1 MTTFVKLTVDSVAY
15 YISDDGYAG
24 ENYWHPFLLSP
35 PDLELSGD
43 GWIKLQSGSLVL
55 KNEPW
60 NANHP
65 FGYSNGDFATLLS
78 TPSKEY
84 DVSIN
89 YNNESMVQNEVL
101 WSGKTILDRV
111 SNEVLTFKLFDEQ
124 PTVSSYLGITVGLWP
139 VDYVNNDNPALIT
152 IFVAGSGTG
161 APTVLKKGDQVVFK
175 QKSGTST
182 SSIAPIYPSTPY
194 MLTEDASYQT
204 ASPYIKWQ
212 FRVNVDRSSASGVD
226 CDPETATS
234 TSSTPPVWW
243 VQKTMNF
250 TRHYFS
256 PGHMPREVDPE
267 GSFVTS
273 YDGYSY
279 VTPDSLAGDASDLDL
294 YQEGVSQTITQ
305 GAGYGTYLSHSWRL
319 SSGNW
324 SGLVTVDYPDGSAYF
339 TINDVIDSWVGTV
352 EITKAPNADS
362 TTLAALDYTVEGRA
376 KAYDVVD
383 EICKNTNY
391 QFFDR
396 FANSS
401 DANKTVYLVDR
412 ANAPSTKAISA
423 ANIISVDYKNI
434 FPVASVKCSMTVR
447 EFVGS
452 AADDNFNLSETRNES
467 SVYNA
472 NNSAGKNM
480 TVRQMNDRM
489 EAQVQFLQAILDA
502 NSKPKVSV
510 TIDSIN
516 ASILPGD
523 NLTFTEIDAPVTV
536 SSLLVRAINYD
547 LGKAQTTFTGDATIT
562 IVEET

>member
-1 MTTFVKLTVDSVAY
+1 MTTFVKLTVDSTAY
-15 YISDDGYAG
+15 YLSDDGYAG

-43 GWIKLQSGSLVL
+43 GWIKLQSGSLIL

-65 FGYSNGDFATLLS
+65 FSYSNGDFATLLS

-111 SNEVLTFKLFDEQ
+111 SNEVLTFKLFDEE
-124 PTVSSYLGITVGLWP
+124 PAVSSTLGIGIGLFP
-139 VDYVNNDNPALIT
+139 VDHVGNESAAVIQ
-152 IFVAGSGTG
+152 IFVSTTS
-161 APTVLKKGDQVVFK
+161 APPDTLKKGDQVIFSA
-175 QKSGTST
+175 KSGTDT
-182 SSIAPIYPSTPY
+182 SSLNPLRPSTGY
-194 MLTEDASYQT
+194 MLTADAAYLT
-204 ASPYIKWQ
+204 ASPYIIWS
-212 FRVNVDRSSASGVD
+212 FPINVDRSSASGVD
-226 CDPETATS
+226 CNPETA
-234 TSSTPPVWW
+234 SSSQSAPVWW
-243 VQKTMNF
+243 ARKVINL
-250 TRHYFS
+250 TRHFLS
-256 PGHMPREVDPE
+256 PGHMPREVDAE

-279 VTPDSLAGDASDLDL
+279 VTPDYLASSASDFDI
-294 YQEGVSQTITQ
+294 YEEGASATITQ
-305 GAGYGTYLSHSWRL
+305 GAGYSSYLAYSWRK

-324 SGLVTVDYPDGSAYF
+324 SGIVTIDYPDGSAHF
-339 TINDVIDSWVGTV
+339 TINDVIDFWVDSL

-362 TTLAALDYTVEGRA
+362 TTLSALDYTVEGRA

-383 EICKNTNY
+383 DICKNTNY

-412 ANAPSTKAISA
+412 ANAPSTTAISA
-423 ANIISVDYKNI
+423 ANIIGVDYKNI
-434 FPVASVKCSMTVR
+434 FPVASVKCSMIIR

-472 NNSAGKNM
+472 NNSAGKDM
-480 TVRQMNDRM
+480 TVKQMNDRM

-547 LGKAQTTFTGDATIT
+547 LENAQTTFTGDATIS